1 LGPITEREA
10 VRNVDTAAEISQ
22 QEIPHRHKITKNKRH
37 YATLGILKFAGPSQ
51 RVRVGIPQLRSGL
64 RKKLRLGISGYL
76 MLTLMICAPL
86 TT

>member
-1 LGPITEREA
+1 LGPVTEGDA
-10 VRNVDTAAEISQ
+10 VRNADTAAEISQ

-51 RVRVGIPQLRSGL
+51 RVRVGIPPLRSGL
-64 RKKLRLGISGYL
+64 SGEASVAISSYL